1 MYFINYFNFTFIVI
15 VYFLNYFYSLNSKDD
30 YPMNAQEQP
39 EIDKKETTTN
49 TNSKIDAIKELIFGE
64 NIQAYNSEFESV
76 KADILAKKQE
86 LQDLIST
93 VESEL
98 LKNIDNLSTDINIR
112 VTDLENTLNDKLSDL
127 DDKKASRKMLSD
139 LFIKLGQNIAE

>member
-1 MYFINYFNFTFIVI
+1 M
-15 VYFLNYFYSLNSKDD
+15 K
-30 YPMNAQEQP
+30 AQEQP

-64 NIQAYNSEFESV
+64 NIQAYNSEFEAV

>member
-49 TNSKIDAIKELIFGE
+49 VNSKIDAIKELIFGE

>member
-49 TNSKIDAIKELIFGE
+49 VNSKIDAIKELIFGE
-64 NIQAYNSEFESV
+64 NIQAYNSEFEAV

>member
-49 TNSKIDAIKELIFGE
+49 ANSKIDAIKELIFGE
-64 NIQAYNSEFESV
+64 NIQAYNSEFEAV

-86 LQDLIST
+86 LQDLIGT

>member
-49 TNSKIDAIKELIFGE
+49 ANSKIDAIKELIFGE
-64 NIQAYNSEFESV
+64 NIQAYNSEFEAV